1 MFMDV
6 AGAALPAAPPALP
19 RHRHA
24 AWQVRDRETGT
35 TTRMRHTTA
44 AACDSGDPYQR
55 AATTWRNASA
65 MPPPWSPGDYV
76 RGDSRLQMAH
86 SRGHDHRPTP
96 WGLKGRRGSAW
107 TVRHWHK
114 HGQRTAGDD
123 AGRGGR
129 RGRPHPGTLISPPTA
144 FATPPVLLSSP
155 TTHFLPATPPAL
167 CFGGQDLETRFPS
180 CTSPRGGTKSRVS
193 RILLL
198 LLPPQT
204 SISCS

>member
-65 MPPPWSPGDYV
+65 MPPP
-76 RGDSRLQMAH
+76 
-86 SRGHDHRPTP
+86 
-96 WGLKGRRGSAW
+96 
-107 TVRHWHK
+107 
-114 HGQRTAGDD
+114 
-123 AGRGGR
+123 
-129 RGRPHPGTLISPPTA
+129 
-144 FATPPVLLSSP
+144 
-155 TTHFLPATPPAL
+155 
-167 CFGGQDLETRFPS
+167 
-180 CTSPRGGTKSRVS
+180 
-193 RILLL
+193 
-198 LLPPQT
+198 
-204 SISCS
+204 